1 MKEIIF
7 SFILILSFS
16 NLGNSQM
23 EVSKLKRKTHL
34 KQLKAGILLVQLPN
48 SDKKINILREQGKE
62 KRAKKEEK
70 EVNNIRE
77 SIIKGFEE
85 KWDYS
90 QVLFFEAKNAKEVF
104 LKNPDYLLNADL
116 QPIKEFPNL
125 EHLYSV
131 RYGIGNPNGEVY
143 RYNGVGFQIRYV
155 KDGALQALKYD
166 IFYHWKLGPFRLKA
180 ILKSAQKRTF
190 SRIQDQIT
198 EFNYKLQHVIFP
210 NY

>member
-7 SFILILSFS
+7 SFILILTFP

-23 EVSKLKRKTHL
+23 TVSELRRKTHL
-34 KQLKAGILLVQLPN
+34 DQLKAGVLLVQLPN
-48 SDKKINILREQGKE
+48 SDKKIDILRKHGKE

-77 SIIKGFEE
+77 SIIKGFQE

-90 QVLFFEAKNAKEVF
+90 AVLFFEAKNAKEVF
-104 LKNPDYLLNADL
+104 KKNPSYLLDADL
-116 QPIKEFPNL
+116 KPIKEFPNH
-125 EHLYSV
+125 EHVYSV

-143 RYNGVGFQIRYV
+143 RYNGLGFQIRYV
-155 KDGALQALKYD
+155 QDGTLQALKYD
-166 IFYHWKLGPFRLKA
+166 LFYHWKSLRLRLKD
-180 ILKSAQKRTF
+180 LFKSSEKRT
-190 SRIQDQIT
+190 SSKIQNQIF
-198 EFNYKLQHVIFP
+198 EFNYKLNNVIFP